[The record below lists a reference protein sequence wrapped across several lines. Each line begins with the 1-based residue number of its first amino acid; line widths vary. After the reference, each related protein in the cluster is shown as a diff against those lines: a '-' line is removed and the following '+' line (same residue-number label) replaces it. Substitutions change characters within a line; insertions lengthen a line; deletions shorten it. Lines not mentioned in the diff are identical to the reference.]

1 MIVLL
6 DASTVINLVNGG
18 VFDAVLGIEGVQFQV
33 GSLVR
38 DEASSA
44 SEVLDLELAKGSL
57 TLADEGLVPYSAF
70 LAAKNDM
77 GLGDGETECI
87 LIASALQC
95 QIACDDGRAR
105 KAAIKRL
112 GHESLVTGSLGL
124 MQRACSH
131 GLITTE
137 AAQLAYQEMRK
148 LGGYLPQIDVDF
160 FAKEVTLLD
169 GFGAQP

>member
-18 VFDAVLGIEGVQFQV
+18 VFGAVLGIEGVHFQV
-33 GSLVR
+33 GSLVK

-44 SEVLDLELAKGSL
+44 AEVLDLELAKGSL
-57 TLADEGLVPYSAF
+57 TLAEDGLVSYSAF

-87 LIASALQC
+87 LIASAIQSK
-95 QIACDDGRAR
+95 IACDDGRAR
-105 KAAIKRL
+105 KAAIERL

-124 MQRACSH
+124 MRRACSQ
-131 GLITTE
+131 GLISTE
-137 AAQLAYQEMRK
+137 AAHLAYKEMRN
-148 LGGYLPQIDVDF
+148 LGGYLPQIDVGF
-160 FAKEVTLLD
+160 FVEEVTLLN
-169 GFGAQP
+169 GFGT

>member
-18 VFDAVLGIEGVQFQV
+18 VFDAVLSIEGVEYQV

-38 DEASSA
+38 DEVSSA
-44 SEVLDLELAKGSL
+44 AEVLDLELAKGSL
-57 TLADEGLVPYSAF
+57 TLADDGLVSYSEF
-70 LAAKNDM
+70 LVAKNDM

-87 LIASALQC
+87 LIASAIRS

-124 MQRACSH
+124 MQRACSQ
-131 GLITTE
+131 GLISPE
-137 AAQLAYQEMRK
+137 VAYLAYEEMRK
-148 LGGYLPQIDVDF
+148 LGGYLPQIDINF
-160 FAKEVTLLD
+160 FAVE
-169 GFGAQP
+169 AIP